1 MTTRLVRSVR
11 LAAVAALLLPVTAEA
26 AIHLHLTG
34 GYLRLEEGDFACA
47 FRGRAP
53 SAAGVPVLG
62 AGFGAITETLT
73 FGLSHQR
80 LAIDSTCEG
89 LEAKARSGEWSVYVA
104 VTPFVVARAERGE
117 TRLGFG
123 ASFSEPL
130 WGSSSLEIDGA
141 SAGAIEG
148 SAIMVEAF
156 LRWPLAASG
165 EMDRTDR
172 WGRPYPEA
180 IVFLEPR
187 IGYRISDVKAGG
199 AGLSWSGFQVSVSLG
214 VGLNMGRTR

>member
-1 MTTRLVRSVR
+1 MSTSLVRSVR
-11 LAAVAALLLPVTAEA
+11 LAAVAALLLPATSEA

-73 FGLSHQR
+73 FGFSHQR
-80 LAIDSTCEG
+80 LAVDSTCEG
-89 LEAKARSGEWSVYVA
+89 LKAKARSGEWSVYVA
-104 VTPFVVARAERGE
+104 VTPIVVARTDRGE
-117 TRLGFG
+117 TKLGFG

-130 WGSSSLEIDGA
+130 WGSSSVEIDGA
-141 SAGAIEG
+141 SAGAVEG
-148 SAIMVEAF
+148 SAITVEAF
-156 LRWPLAASG
+156 LRWPLAVSG
-165 EMDRTDR
+165 EMDETDR

-187 IGYRISDVKAGG
+187 IGYRMADVKAGG
-199 AGLSWSGFQVSVSLG
+199 ADLSWSGFQVSLSLS
-214 VGLNMGRTR
+214 VALNWKGR